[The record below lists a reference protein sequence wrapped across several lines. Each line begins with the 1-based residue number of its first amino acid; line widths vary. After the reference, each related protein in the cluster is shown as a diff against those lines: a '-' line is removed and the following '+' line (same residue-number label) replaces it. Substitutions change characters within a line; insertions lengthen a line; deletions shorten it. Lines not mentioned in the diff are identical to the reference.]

1 MSHRPR
7 LRRARNQ
14 LLGLVFVAC
23 AVLFLATSVALY
35 AKAFTPVVAVTLRTD
50 RVGNQL
56 DEGAEVKVRGLQ
68 VGEVRAVRTAGNGA
82 EIDLAIEP
90 EQAELLPGD
99 VTARLLPKTLFGE
112 RYVSLVVPAEPLGPV
127 LAAGDR
133 IGQDRSGSAIE
144 LERVLADVL
153 PTLRAVQPQKLATT
167 LSAVSQALDGRGEQL
182 GRTLLT
188 LNEVLAGV
196 EPELPNLTADLTA
209 LAEVSND
216 YADVLPDLTAAL
228 SDLSVTSRTVAEQRV
243 AVQGLIA
250 DLTATSDDLGGF
262 LREHGDDVIR
272 LAADSRPTLESLA
285 RHAPEYPCLLRR
297 LTELKPDVDEA
308 LGAGTG
314 QPGLHVSLGIVAVRG
329 GSGGGGLGSCSAPIP
344 AEGGVGSP
352 QEGRFAGVLS
362 ALSRGVPPESAPEWG
377 GLLLS
382 PVYRGAE
389 VSLR

>member
-14 LLGLVFVAC
+14 LLGLVFVVC
-23 AVLFLATSVALY
+23 AALFLGTSVALY
-35 AKAFTPVVAVTLRTD
+35 AKAFTPVVPVTLRTD

-56 DEGAEVKVRGLQ
+56 DKGAEVKVRGLQ
-68 VGEVRAVRTAGNGA
+68 VGEVRAVRTTGAGA
-82 EIDLAIEP
+82 EIDLALEP
-90 EQAELLPGD
+90 EQAALLPGD

-112 RYVSLVVPAEPLGPV
+112 RYVSLVLPAEPRGPV
-127 LAAGDR
+127 LASGDR

-167 LSAVSQALDGRGEQL
+167 LSAVAQALDGRGEQL
-182 GRTLLT
+182 GRTLLS

-209 LAEVSND
+209 LAAVSHD
-216 YADVLPDLTAAL
+216 YADVLPDLAGAL
-228 SDLSVTSRTVAEQRV
+228 SDLSVTSRTIAEQRV

-250 DLTATSDDLGGF
+250 DLTTTSDDLSAF
-262 LREHGDDVIR
+262 LRDNGDELIR
-272 LAADSRPTLESLA
+272 LAAESRPTLETLA

-297 LTELKPDVDEA
+297 LTELKPHVDEA
-308 LGAGTG
+308 LGAGTA
-314 QPGLHVSLGIVAVRG
+314 QPGLHVSLGLVPVQR
-329 GSGGGGLGSCSAPIP
+329 GSGGGGLGSCSAPLP
-344 AEGGVGSP
+344 VEGGVGSP
-352 QEGRFAGVLS
+352 QEGRFAGALS
-362 ALSRGVPPESAPEWG
+362 ALSRGVPPESAPEWS

-382 PVYRGAE
+382 PVYRATV